1 MGTETVGEAGADMVG
16 EPEILPLTKD
26 LCLLSDGRPSGN
38 GMAWVGSGLRP
49 RLLRRLWV
57 AGALVV
63 TAVSIWGAGF
73 WVLTRPFHEDWPRTG
88 ATVVRNHEFNAKGT
102 HCEVYLS
109 LASVPEPRT
118 VMFSGYAP
126 CSELPSP
133 GATVTVS
140 MDPWDPSAV
149 RIIGYDAPLWGD
161 IGLPATLLVQPVLWA
176 CVFFLVTGARFRRAR
191 KAGGGQPWRA
201 VTARFIS
208 RRVYRGGVSAR
219 LWALDTDGKERT
231 FVLSGPANALPGFT
245 NGRPGTSMTFWLAG
259 DGFGNVLISQ
269 PGAGGAT
276 LGRAYA
282 PNEFELRAMA

>member
-1 MGTETVGEAGADMVG
+1 MTG

-38 GMAWVGSGLRP
+38 GMAWVESGLRR

-57 AGALVV
+57 AGALVAA
-63 TAVSIWGAGF
+63 AVSLWGAGF

-88 ATVVRNHEFNAKGT
+88 ATVVRTHQFYAKGE
-102 HCEVYLS
+102 HCEIYLS
-109 LASVPEPRT
+109 LASVAQQRT

-126 CSELPSP
+126 CSELPSR

-149 RIIGYDAPLWGD
+149 RIIGYDDALWGD
-161 IGLPATLLVQPVLWA
+161 IGLPATLLVVPVLWA
-176 CVFFLVTGARFRRAR
+176 CMYLLVAGTRFRRAR
-191 KAGGGQPWRA
+191 RAGGSRPWRA

-208 RRVYRGGVSAR
+208 RTVYRGGVSAR

-231 FVLSGPANALPGFT
+231 FVLSGPSNALPWFT
-245 NGRPGTSMTFWLAG
+245 NGRPGTSMTFWLAS
-259 DGFGNVLISQ
+259 DGFGNVLISK

-276 LGRAYA
+276 LGRAHA